1 MNEMIESE
9 DKTMICKNCG
19 KQVPENAE
27 VCTNCGKP
35 ILGAQNQSKKNNI
48 KPTTPMKPDVNK
60 KKKSSGAKIAVAIIA
75 AVLTIAVL
83 VGGTVLLIKHF
94 KTDKPDDADINT
106 SPTSQLA
113 DTPVSETKDPL
124 KLYTPVL
131 DMFYESISCKWEN
144 LDGKDDDKAN
154 DPDSVS
160 YFFQDTVYLQNAS
173 LSEIGYYFE
182 DINSDGTPELFISS
196 FERAKNGDFYDIY
209 TVSDGEIIHVNSCD
223 NKTSQ
228 TLLADNYIIYHTRSH
243 NALLTLEANTG
254 RLIAKDLVWREFY
267 TGKDDFS
274 WHYVKD
280 IYYDDWSADAGSAE
294 LISEDEAIEKFDSLP
309 DSKPL
314 VLTSFADYKAPE
326 PTDKTEPSTS
336 ETSTQPSTQTPTEK
350 TVVNTEQMYKN
361 YVSANKNKFFAYE
374 DYKTNA
380 EPVYKFIDLDQDGTK
395 EAVVTVKYSNVEAHV
410 SEFVIVHILTAENG
424 TVKCVFSSELAAA
437 SRLCEKIR
445 IFKDTDSKIYI
456 YRYWRDGSH
465 SQIETVYTVSDGKLN
480 VEYGLKGYYNEP
492 SSFAIGTGK
501 DAFTAE
507 NTEGF
512 DAISEE
518 EFSTYQENLENRG
531 TTLYFSND
539 LLD

>member
-1 MNEMIESE
+1 
-9 DKTMICKNCG
+9 MICKNCG
-19 KQVPENAE
+19 NKVPGNAE

-35 ILGAQNQSKKNNI
+35 ILDAQNESIEKNVNQ
-48 KPTTPMKPDVNK
+48 TTPVKPDVIK
-60 KKKSSGAKIAVAIIA
+60 KKNTSGKKIAIVIVAVVLA
-75 AVLTIAVL
+75 VAVLI
-83 VGGTVLLIKHF
+83 GGAVLLIKHF
-94 KTDKPDDADINT
+94 KTDKPDDAGIST
-106 SPTSQLA
+106 SPTNQTVDAS
-113 DTPVSETKDPL
+113 VNETKDPL
-124 KLYTPVL
+124 ELYAPVL
-131 DMFYESISCKWEN
+131 DMFYESVSCKWEN
-144 LDGKDDDKAN
+144 LDGKDDDKVN

-160 YFFQDTVYLQNAS
+160 YFFHDTVYLQNAS

-182 DINSDGTPELFISS
+182 DINDDGTPELFISS
-196 FERAKNGDFYDIY
+196 FETAETGGFYDIY
-209 TVSDGEIIHVNSCD
+209 TVSDGKIIHVNSCD

-228 TLLADNYIIYHTRSH
+228 TLLADNHIIYHYRFQ
-243 NALLTLEANTG
+243 NALLALKADTG
-254 RLIAKDLVWREFY
+254 RLIAKELVWREFDIE
-267 TGKDDFS
+267 KDDFL
-274 WHYVKD
+274 WYCVKD
-280 IYYDDWSADAGSAE
+280 IYFDDWSVDTDHVE
-294 LISEDEAIEKFDSLP
+294 LISEDEANRKFDFLP
-309 DSKPL
+309 DTKTL
-314 VLTSFADYKAPE
+314 ALTSFADYKSSE
-326 PTDKTEPSTS
+326 STDKTEASIS
-336 ETSTQPSTQTPTEK
+336 GTSTQPSAPTPTEK
-350 TVVNTEQMYKN
+350 PVENTEQMYKN

-437 SRLCEKIR
+437 PRLCEKIR

-501 DAFTAE
+501 DAFT
-507 NTEGF
+507 TEGTDGF
-512 DAISEE
+512 KAITEE